1 MDLQLSITGTR
12 DLTRQIYRQLRER
25 ILDGRLKSGDRL
37 PASRELAEEL
47 AVARKTVTQAYDLL
61 ISEGFLESR
70 LGSGTFVADGFAL
83 RAKPTDVATSPLE
96 VPDRWNHLSDLLAP
110 PRNVPFNFTVGVPD
124 VTQFPFP
131 LWRSLLGSCAR
142 RLSQN
147 ASTYAEPHGYAPL
160 REAIAKYTGFT
171 RAVVCDS
178 EDVVITNGA
187 QHAFALISYLLIRS
201 GTVVAM
207 EQPGYERAR
216 WLFEAHGASIAEVPV
231 DREGLVVERLPR
243 RAKLIYVTPSHQFP
257 LGVRMSL
264 SRRLALLEWAARR
277 GAAVIEDDY
286 DSEFRFEAR
295 PLDSLQSLDRQG
307 VVLYV
312 GTFSKVLFPGLRI
325 GFIVAPK
332 PIRHPLVVARQLTDW
347 HGPLL
352 IQATLAKFIHEG
364 HLARHIRK
372 MRRIYAERRQEL
384 IRCLQTSL
392 AGSLDLWP
400 NVAGLHIAASLK
412 CGLSG
417 DAVAESAMSVGVGV
431 GSLGKYGLALGYSL
445 IDTGQIREGIRLLMK
460 AINTA

>member
-1 MDLQLSITGTR
+1 
-12 DLTRQIYRQLRER
+12 
-25 ILDGRLKSGDRL
+25 
-37 PASRELAEEL
+37 
-47 AVARKTVTQAYDLL
+47 
-61 ISEGFLESR
+61 
-70 LGSGTFVADGFAL
+70 
-83 RAKPTDVATSPLE
+83 
-96 VPDRWNHLSDLLAP
+96 
-110 PRNVPFNFTVGVPD
+110 
-124 VTQFPFP
+124 
-131 LWRSLLGSCAR
+131 
-142 RLSQN
+142 
-147 ASTYAEPHGYAPL
+147 
-160 REAIAKYTGFT
+160 
-171 RAVVCDS
+171 
-178 EDVVITNGA
+178 
-187 QHAFALISYLLIRS
+187 
-201 GTVVAM
+201 
-207 EQPGYERAR
+207 
-216 WLFEAHGASIAEVPV
+216 LFEAHGASIAEVPV

-332 PIRHPLVVARQLTDW
+332 PIRHALVVARQLTDW

-417 DAVAESAMSVGVGV
+417 DAVAESAMSAGVGV